1 MLADGTYDAFI
12 VDATIEQASTGRVTH
27 LELTIVAGDHKGEVV
42 SLSARNL
49 QGGEFDL
56 IGMPATITVIDG
68 TPHVQIDR

>member
-12 VDATIEQASTGRVTH
+12 VDATIEHTGTGRVTH

-49 QGGEFDL
+49 KGGEFDL
-56 IGMPATITVIDG
+56 IGIPATITVTDG